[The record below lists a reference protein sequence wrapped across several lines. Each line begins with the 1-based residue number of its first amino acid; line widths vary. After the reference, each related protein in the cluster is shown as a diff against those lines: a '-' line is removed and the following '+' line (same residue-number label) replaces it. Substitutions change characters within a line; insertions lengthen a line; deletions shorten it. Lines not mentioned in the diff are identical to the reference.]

1 MKSRCLDTRLRLLTQ
16 MMVLCPAVVAECP
29 EMSDH
34 LVTEVKCHFRI
45 SQRRH
50 LCYATVRLFETFC
63 DHSRTDQHHLD
74 HKNRASCQGIKNC
87 RHKFI
92 WKNVYPVCAHFG
104 RWVDCTLP
112 SHGGAMYCI
121 LYFVHYVLYD
131 KLPWEA
137 EPASFFYQQGI
148 KKKFFLRN
156 DF

>member
-74 HKNRASCQGIKNC
+74 HKKGGSCQGIKNC

-92 WKNVYPVCAHFG
+92 WKMSIQCVLLADYQWWRFHSPHSRTSLEIEKWKVILKSLKYDPH
-104 RWVDCTLP
+104 
-112 SHGGAMYCI
+112 HIGA
-121 LYFVHYVLYD
+121 LLHRQ
-131 KLPWEA
+131 
-137 EPASFFYQQGI
+137 FFI
-148 KKKFFLRN
+148 
-156 DF
+156 